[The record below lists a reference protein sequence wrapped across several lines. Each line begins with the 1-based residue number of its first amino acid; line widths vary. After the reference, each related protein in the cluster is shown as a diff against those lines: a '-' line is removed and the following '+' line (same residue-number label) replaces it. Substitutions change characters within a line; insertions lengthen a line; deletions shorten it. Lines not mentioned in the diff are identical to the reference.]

1 MSLTEGR
8 RWSWPSS
15 IPLPNK
21 PFKGTRRPCACW
33 VGEKDGGWMQKVAKE
48 IHMPVTVFIRRHQ
61 HEFRLRWFT
70 PAAEIPICGHG
81 TPASSFFLRENGHAE
96 KEKPIAFRTKSGVLR
111 SELVDGWVRLAFP
124 SMPPERTPAP
134 DLLVKALGVEPVYV
148 GESPTRAMVA
158 RIRVLWLSR
167 YMSGKA
173 GWTISRKFRR
183 KKW

>member
-1 MSLTEGR
+1 MAMEFSIINTFTEQAFQGN
-8 RWSWPSS
+8 PAAVC
-15 IPLPNK
+15 LLD
-21 PFKGTRRPCACW
+21 
-33 VGEKDGGWMQKVAKE
+33 GEKDEGWMQKVAKE
-48 IHMPVTVFIRRHQ
+48 IHMPVTAFIRRH
-61 HEFRLRWFT
+61 HHDFRLRWFT
-70 PAAEIPICGHG
+70 PAAEILICGHG
-81 TPASSFFLRENGHAE
+81 TLASSFFLWENGHAE
-96 KEKPIAFRTKSGVLR
+96 KENPIAFHTKSGVLR

-148 GESPTRAMVA
+148 WKSPTLAMVA

-173 GWTISRKFRR
+173 GWTISWKFRR